1 MSQSW
6 VNGRAVL
13 MVPRPQISALI
24 KPETQTPEE
33 AFILSVCAINNYTS
47 LKSANESE
55 DVALPVQAHFRDI
68 QIYLF

>member
-6 VNGRAVL
+6 VSGRTAL

-24 KPETQTPEE
+24 KSESQTNEE

-47 LKSANESE
+47 LKSANKKSE
-55 DVALPVQAHFRDI
+55 DVALPV
-68 QIYLF
+68 